1 MNHSFQV
8 TVRQNHRD
16 GNNED
21 DNGKD
26 EDNAA
31 KDDSQTNRCSC
42 TVLWSFSSWQQN
54 HGIPNKDQNSSKVAM
69 KRGNYWHGNTAPIS
83 SQICCSEQRGD
94 PSWAWSIIRDSIVL
108 ALEPWPSCSVSITD
122 PSCDLGKQV
131 KVTVNKWSSIKSL
144 KLVWTS
150 ETTLNLL
157 SCKVWK
163 I

>member
-1 MNHSFQV
+1 MV
-8 TVRQNHRD
+8 TMKMIMAKMKTMLLRTIHRQTDVHVRSYDHFLH
-16 GNNED
+16 
-21 DNGKD
+21 
-26 EDNAA
+26 
-31 KDDSQTNRCSC
+31 DSKTMDSLTKTKTQ
-42 TVLWSFSSWQQN
+42 
-54 HGIPNKDQNSSKVAM
+54 VAM

-94 PSWAWSIIRDSIVL
+94 PSWAWSIIMDSIVL